1 MFAKKVNN
9 GLACSVVCNTQLCD
23 ESFSRSMKQNACL
36 SVEALE
42 ERVAVPGVDDEGVL
56 SRPFPLECLGFSSQ
70 SGVERFKV
78 LALFNFIQGLE
89 S

>member
-1 MFAKKVNN
+1 VFEFQWERGLQSGVVMFAKKVNN

-42 ERVAVPGVDDEGVL
+42 ERVAVPGVDD
-56 SRPFPLECLGFSSQ
+56 
-70 SGVERFKV
+70 
-78 LALFNFIQGLE
+78 
-89 S
+89 